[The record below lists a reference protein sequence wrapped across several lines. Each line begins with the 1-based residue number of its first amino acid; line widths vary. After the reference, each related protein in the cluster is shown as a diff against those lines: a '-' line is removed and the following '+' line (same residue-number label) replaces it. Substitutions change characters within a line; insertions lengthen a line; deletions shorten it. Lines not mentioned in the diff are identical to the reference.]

1 MKNLLFSALFCL
13 VSVVC
18 VAQNEFDI
26 NNNPE
31 ARRMY
36 EEAMKTANQSFDPAN
51 QTSQTNQAQNEFDI
65 NNNAEARRMYEETMK
80 MVNQTYNQTYE
91 TQMAAAEKIMA
102 DAEIYRQQLEAE
114 LNANIETWYQEAYA
128 EAQAMFE
135 KIMVDAETYRIAME
149 ASLKRSAE
157 EVYNQ
162 TLARG
167 GNEATAMQAAQ
178 QQISAFTSN
187 ANAMRNFS
195 SNLNQSI
202 MTNWPTGN
210 PNTYYARVNNGRIL
224 Y

>member
-13 VSVVC
+13 VSVLC
-18 VAQNEFDI
+18 V
-26 NNNPE
+26 
-31 ARRMY
+31 
-36 EEAMKTANQSFDPAN
+36 
-51 QTSQTNQAQNEFDI
+51 AQNEFDI
-65 NNNAEARRMYEETMK
+65 NNNAEARRMYDEIMKRSNQGYNQNANQTSQSQDQFDINNNAEARRMYEESMK
-80 MVNQTYNQTYE
+80 MVNQSYNQTYE

-135 KIMVDAETYRIAME
+135 KILVDAETYRVAME

-202 MTNWPTGN
+202 MMNWPTGN